1 MIRIGSSTQIARPR
15 DEVFAFL
22 TDVENIPRW
31 QRGVVEARTMT
42 EGSFRVGYQY
52 GETVKAGPWKLAAL
66 CTVTDVKPNERFTF
80 VMTSKGPLDCEAH
93 FDLQPVAGGTRVT
106 VEGTARLKGIWRLL
120 QPMIASELRKET
132 KAELETLRRLLE
144 SDALRAGAQLPSRT

>member
-1 MIRIGSSTQIARPR
+1 MIKIDSSTQVARPR

-22 TDVENIPRW
+22 TDIENIPRW
-31 QRGVVEARTMT
+31 QSGVVQSRPIS
-42 EGSFRVGYQY
+42 EGPFRVGYQY
-52 GETVKAGPWKLAAL
+52 RETVKAGPWKLSAL

-80 VMTSKGPLDCEAH
+80 VMTSDGPLDCEAR

-106 VEGTARLKGIWRLL
+106 VQGTARLKGVWRLL
-120 QPMIASELRKET
+120 QPMMASELRKET

-144 SDALRAGAQLPSRT
+144 SDRLREAMRLETRA